1 MIKTG
6 KNCCVLN
13 GTFDEIYVRNWQCDT
28 EMSDDSSRPVQNK
41 VIKKYVDE
49 KLQNVNVDLDPV
61 VTRLDTVIELLT
73 QIKDKPSGGGST
85 EAEMIYF

>member
-28 EMSDDSSRPVQNK
+28 EMLDDSSRPVKNK

-49 KLQNVNVDLDPV
+49 RLEKISTNLDSMDKKLDQ
-61 VTRLDTVIELLT
+61 
-73 QIKDKPSGGGST
+73 GT
-85 EAEMIYF
+85 EMVKKMQENQSESKLIYF

>member
-1 MIKTG
+1 MVMFM
-6 KNCCVLN
+6 N
-13 GTFDEIYVRNWQCDT
+13 
-28 EMSDDSSRPVQNK
+28 
-41 VIKKYVDE
+41 KKYVDE
-49 KLQNVNVDLDPV
+49 KLQNVNVDLDSV